1 MEETITQLF
10 PGYVTER
17 IDLDSVRKKGE
28 LERKLKEFGKGKTHI
43 LIGTQLIAKGLDF
56 RNVGLV
62 GIISADVSL
71 NIPDF
76 RSPERTLQLIIQAA
90 GRAGRGD
97 EKGRVIIQTYSPE
110 HYAVT
115 FAAAQDYKGFFETEI
130 TLRMY
135 MGYPPF
141 SDMFQVVFSSKDK
154 EAALR
159 GAESWYGRLRAV
171 MDPDERGSV
180 FPPQEAYMK
189 KINDT
194 YRYSMLIKCARGKRR
209 EYSAMISMLKEE
221 DRKNRKKK
229 YMAVV
234 DVNPYSFV

>member
-1 MEETITQLF
+1 
-10 PGYVTER
+10 
-17 IDLDSVRKKGE
+17 
-28 LERKLKEFGKGKTHI
+28 
-43 LIGTQLIAKGLDF
+43 
-56 RNVGLV
+56 
-62 GIISADVSL
+62 
-71 NIPDF
+71 
-76 RSPERTLQLIIQAA
+76 
-90 GRAGRGD
+90 
-97 EKGRVIIQTYSPE
+97 
-110 HYAVT
+110 
-115 FAAAQDYKGFFETEI
+115 
-130 TLRMY
+130 

-141 SDMFQVVFSSKDK
+141 SDLFQVVFSSKDK

-229 YMAVV
+229 YTAVV